1 MALNFPPV
9 DAADGNPTNGML
21 WTAPDGHQWQYDSS
35 IPGWRTLAATGNS
48 NIIYRGG
55 LDLTQDPL
63 LQYDPI
69 DSGNQFVVTVGDDP
83 VDGGLYPGLG
93 GKTVAEGAIAM
104 YDGNQ
109 WQVTSNLPYATESQ
123 AGIVEL
129 ADVSEALNLGNTI
142 VAMTPSKT
150 SVQID
155 YKIQQASTTIVG
167 KTRYATQVE
176 AAAGTETE
184 AALTPASIQELIE
197 KVNRLEVN
205 IVDSG
210 MIMWV
215 TAQKQVDI
223 PAGWLFCD
231 GRRIYEDGETAE
243 LYRKLSDWGNPWGN
257 SPTSDVV
264 RIPDLRGRF
273 IRGWHDGEATDPD
286 QASYGAAVEDS
297 FKSHTHSVND
307 PGHNHKIPGNGYNEA
322 ANQEFDRVLIDNN
335 YNAQL
340 DRQSENQT
348 SLTGVSLDST
358 GGSETKPKNISLTPV
373 IKL

>member
-9 DAADGNPTNGML
+9 DAGDGNPTDGMV
-21 WTAPDGHQWQYDSS
+21 WTAPDGRQWKYDASV
-35 IPGWRTLAATGNS
+35 PGWTSLAATGNS
-48 NIIYRGG
+48 NIVYRGG
-55 LDLTQDPL
+55 LHLQQDPDN
-63 LQYDPI
+63 QYPDI
-69 DSGNQFVVTVGDDP
+69 VSGNQFVVTTGADP
-83 VDGGLYPGLG
+83 VDGSLYPGLG

-104 YDGNQ
+104 YDGNR
-109 WQVTSNLPYATESQ
+109 WAVTSNLPYATEDQ

-129 ADVSEALNLGNTI
+129 ANEAEAQDATDNRVVL
-142 VAMTPSKT
+142 TPKRGDDL
-150 SVQID
+150 ID
-155 YKIQQASTTIVG
+155 AKIKQATTTRVG

-176 AAAGTETE
+176 AAAGTETQ

-197 KVNRLEVN
+197 KVNRLELN
-205 IVDSG
+205 IVDTG

-215 TAQKQVDI
+215 TAQKQTDI

-243 LYRKLSDWGNPWGN
+243 LYRKLKAWENPWGN

-286 QASYGAAVEDS
+286 QAPYGAAVEDS
-297 FKSHTHSVND
+297 FKQHTHGVND
-307 PGHNHKIPGNGYNEA
+307 PGHNHRVPGNGYNPNA
-322 ANQEFDRVLIDNN
+322 TQGDDRILIDDNF
-335 YNAQL
+335 NAQL
-340 DRQSENQT
+340 DRFEENQD
-348 SLTGVSLDST
+348 SLTGVSIKST

>member
-55 LDLTQDPL
+55 LDLTQDPS

-69 DSGNQFVVTVGDDP
+69 NSGNQFVVTVGADP

-109 WQVTSNLPYATESQ
+109 WQVTSNLPYATEDQ

-129 ADVSEALNLGNTI
+129 ADVNEAVDESNQTKVL
-142 VAMTPSKT
+142 TPMRGGEL
-150 SVQID
+150 ID
-155 YKIQQASTTIVG
+155 AKITQSTTTNVG

-176 AAAGTETE
+176 VEAGIEELAAV
-184 AALTPASIQELIE
+184 TPASIKTLVEQ
-197 KVNRLEVN
+197 VLENAKHHVPT
-205 IVDSG
+205 G
-210 MIMWV
+210 MIAWYPV
-215 TAQKQVDI
+215 QDASLA
-223 PAGWLFCD
+223 PAGWVVCD
-231 GRRIYEDGETAE
+231 GRRIYDEGEFSE
-243 LYRKLSDWGNPWGN
+243 LYQLFAATGNVWGNGPA
-257 SPTSDVV
+257 SDVV

-273 IRGWHDGEATDPD
+273 IRGYHYDTGVDP
-286 QASYGAAVEDS
+286 ASAAYGAAVGDT
-297 FKSHTHSVND
+297 FRSHTHGVND
-307 PGHNHKIPGNGYNEA
+307 PGHNHKIPGNGYNEVA
-322 ANQEFDRVLIDNN
+322 DQDFDRVLIDNN
-335 YNAQL
+335 YNAQI
-340 DRQSENQT
+340 DRQSENRD
-348 SLTGVSLDST
+348 SLTGVSIQST
-358 GGSETKPKNISLTPV
+358 GHAETKPKNISLTPF